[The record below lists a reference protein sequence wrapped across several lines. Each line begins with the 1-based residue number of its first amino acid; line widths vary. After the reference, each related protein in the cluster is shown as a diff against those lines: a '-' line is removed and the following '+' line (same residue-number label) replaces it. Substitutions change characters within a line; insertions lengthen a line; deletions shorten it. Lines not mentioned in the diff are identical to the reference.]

1 MRCSLAPQR
10 VVLLVCVLAWFA
22 MGAAKN
28 AAAAP
33 LTQEVSF
40 PSQEQG
46 VTLQAYWTPP
56 PDGRPNAPAVVA
68 LHGCDGLRSDRRWLN
83 YSQSRYIRIFHDAGF
98 GSLYVDSFGPRGQTS
113 ICAQKP
119 AERSLTEA
127 NRRLDVLAALQWL
140 SVQPGVNP
148 VKLVVVGWSHGGQTV
163 LASAD
168 RSTDVVAKAPVK
180 PAALVAFYPG
190 CNAFELQRSYTLVAP
205 LLVMSG
211 ELDNWTPAAACRR
224 FTDRLLSDHQLVR
237 YVQYPGS
244 YHAFDSAG
252 PVTEHHDVGGTR
264 SGSAMAGGNP
274 AARAASAIE
283 MMQFLG
289 LQLGFPPDLSLLDET
304 VHAGVVSAPSGFAPL
319 ADVDQ
324 LPLVSQ
330 AGKALY
336 REWLTKPFP
345 RAVAI
350 SDHGALARGYGRT
363 AMEVAVKNCER
374 FGHPCRLY
382 AVDDQV
388 VWVSN

>member
-1 MRCSLAPQR
+1 MSCLQAPWR
-10 VVLLVCVLAWFA
+10 VVLLVCVLACSA
-22 MGAAKN
+22 LGAAKN

-33 LTQEVSF
+33 LTQAVSF
-40 PSQEQG
+40 PSQEPG
-46 VTLQAYWTPP
+46 VILQAYWTPP
-56 PDGRPNAPAVVA
+56 PDGPAQAPAVVA
-68 LHGCDGLRSDRRWLN
+68 LHGCDGLGRDRRWLN
-83 YSQSRYIRIFHDAGF
+83 NSQSRYIRIFHDAGF
-98 GSLYVDSFGPRGQTS
+98 GSLYVDSLGPRGQTS
-113 ICAQKP
+113 LCAQKP

-140 SVQPGVNP
+140 STQPGVNP
-148 VKLVVVGWSHGGQTV
+148 AKLVVVGWSHGGQTV

-168 RSTDVVAKAPVK
+168 SRAEVVVKAPVK

-190 CNAFELQRSYTLVAP
+190 CRAFDQQPYDTLVAP

-224 FTDRLLSDHQLVR
+224 FTDRLLAYHQPVR
-237 YVQYPGS
+237 YVQYPDS

-252 PVTEHHDVGGTR
+252 PVTERHNVGGTR

-274 AARAASAIE
+274 AARTASAIE

-289 LQLGFPPDLSLLDET
+289 RQLGFEPDLSLLDDT
-304 VHAGVVSAPSGFAPL
+304 VHATAVPAPSGFAAL
-319 ADVDQ
+319 TDVNQ
-324 LPLVSQ
+324 LPHVSE

-345 RAVAI
+345 RAVAL
-350 SDHGALARGYGRT
+350 STRGSLARAYGRN
-363 AMEVAVKNCER
+363 AMDSAVKNCER
-374 FGHPCRLY
+374 FGQACRLY

>member
-1 MRCSLAPQR
+1 MSQRLPLGWRRLGLAC
-10 VVLLVCVLAWFA
+10 LCVCGA
-22 MGAAKN
+22 GAAV
-28 AAAAP
+28 AAP
-33 LTQEVSF
+33 VTQVVSF
-40 PSQEQG
+40 PSQESG

-56 PDGRPNAPAVVA
+56 PGEHAAAPAVVA
-68 LHGCDGLRSDRRWLN
+68 LHGCAGLASDRSLLN
-83 YSQSRYIRIFHDAGF
+83 YSWNRYIRIFHDAGF
-98 GSLYVDSFGPRGQTS
+98 GVLNVDSFGPRGQTS

-140 SVQPGVNP
+140 SIQPGVNP
-148 VKLVVVGWSHGGQTV
+148 AKLVVVGWSHGGQTV

-168 RSTDVVAKAPVK
+168 GSTELVSKAPVK

-190 CNAFELQRSYTLVAP
+190 CRAFDQQWHYTLVAP

-211 ELDNWTPAAACRR
+211 ELDNWTPAVACRQ
-224 FTDRLLSDHQLVR
+224 FTDRLLAEHQPVR

-283 MMQFLG
+283 MMRFLG
-289 LQLGFPPDLSLLDET
+289 QQLGFQPDLSLLDDT
-304 VHAGVVSAPSGFAPL
+304 VHATAVPPPSGFAPL
-319 ADVDQ
+319 NDADQ
-324 LPLVSQ
+324 LPHVSPASQ
-330 AGKALY
+330 TLY

-350 SDHGALARGYGRT
+350 SDHGALARAYGRT
-363 AMEVAVKNCER
+363 AMATAVKNCER

-388 VWVSN
+388 VWGSP